1 MDLTCLVVG
10 RAGEEVVQQK
20 EAVTAGSAAAA
31 AQQQDQVT
39 ASRLKDALEDLLQ
52 RYESLKA
59 AVAEPA
65 DEEEEGA
72 GSSRRRRRR
81 SAEPGGRGRA
91 EGEEEADESVGDSR
105 RVSFR
110 SRSLSPGR
118 GAATTSRLSFTTR
131 AAFTAAGARSIG
143 GSMTSPSRRQKG
155 KRRPILDH
163 LTPRYWPDSNLTN
176 AAVPHQRTVSP

>member
-1 MDLTCLVVG
+1 MVG

-65 DEEEEGA
+65 DEEEGA
-72 GSSRRRRRR
+72 GSRRRRRR

-131 AAFTAAGARSIG
+131 AGFTAAGARSIG

-155 KRRPILDH
+155 KGRPILIT
-163 LTPRYWPDSNLTN
+163 L
-176 AAVPHQRTVSP
+176 PHETRPT